1 MSAIPIRSTLLA
13 LAVLGIAGGDAVA
26 QSATEQ
32 AKRIQTQST
41 NAARTSNT
49 TTQAAGQARGGFDT
63 RTTVANP
70 VRAQPA
76 AKPSPVGQPIYST
89 RTTPGYKPAA
99 PTLRTNPVP
108 SPTVSRSTTTA
119 TTTVRPVTT
128 STPSR
133 STTTTSSSSSKP
145 R

>member
-1 MSAIPIRSTLLA
+1 MSARTVKSTLIG
-13 LAVLGIAGGDAVA
+13 LAVLGIAGGDVRA
-26 QSATEQ
+26 QTATDQ

-41 NAARTSNT
+41 NAARTSTT
-49 TTQAAGQARGGFDT
+49 TTQASGQARGGFDT
-63 RTTVANP
+63 RATVANP

-76 AKPSPVGQPIYST
+76 AKPSPVGQPVYST

-119 TTTVRPVTT
+119 TTTARPVTT
-128 STPSR
+128 STPTR
-133 STTTTSSSSSKP
+133 TTTTTTSSSSKSK
-145 R
+145 